1 MGNIMSEET
10 FFRLSEDFTTQAVPR
25 WISTTHGS
33 DVLTTMKELL
43 ARPPTGN
50 VGIAVMCVT
59 LALLEASD
67 SGKITP
73 PNENND
79 LDISENKF
87 HWKDKGGYKVDTE
100 MTDSLSYGI
109 KLLLP
114 EEFNNKS
121 EFMQLVQ
128 HTLIPRGAEIIEEM
142 GYEELCDFF
151 IRILDQ

>member
-1 MGNIMSEET
+1 MSEET
-10 FFRLSEDFTTQAVPR
+10 FFRLSKGYTTHAVPR
-25 WISTTHGS
+25 MISTTHGS

-43 ARPPTGN
+43 AQPPTGN
-50 VGIAVMCVT
+50 AGIAAMCVT

-67 SGKITP
+67 KGKITP
-73 PNENND
+73 PSENND
-79 LDISENKF
+79 LDTDDNKF
-87 HWKDKGGYKVDTE
+87 TWKDQGGYKVPTE

-114 EEFNNKS
+114 EEFNNES

-128 HTLIPRGAEIIEEM
+128 HTLIPRGAEIIEEL